1 MPSYAQDVKT
11 ELAHKFDADINC
23 HRAEFI
29 ALIHVGAKFIDGR
42 LEFSSFNAA
51 VVRKFITLAKKF
63 FPLVKPEV
71 AAVRV
76 KKLLKNLR
84 YVVRFLVMGDVQAFF
99 DSIDFNDLLKRT
111 RPKIA
116 YLRGAFLAKGTVTR
130 PEGQHLLEIATTE
143 TEARFI
149 RKQLAKLDFN
159 SGIHRR
165 KKEFVVWIREADA
178 ICDFLG
184 MVGADNAVERFE
196 IARNIK
202 EIRLQVNRVV
212 NMETAS
218 MNNSINAAQR
228 QLADIKFLIDKGVPV
243 TKRLQEAM
251 NARLENPTGT
261 VAELAE
267 KLPIKRAALQ
277 HRFRDIHLLAT
288 EFSKK

>member
-1 MPSYAQDVKT
+1 MPSYAQDVKN

-23 HRAEFI
+23 LRAEFI

-84 YVVRFLVMGDVQAFF
+84 YVVRFLVAGEVQAFF

-116 YLRGAFLAKGTVTR
+116 YLRGAFLSRGTVNR
-130 PEGQHLLEIATTE
+130 PEGQYLLEIVTN
-143 TEARFI
+143 EAEAYFI
-149 RKQLAKLDFN
+149 RKQLAKIDFK
-159 SGIHRR
+159 SGLHRR

-228 QLADIKFLIDKGVPV
+228 QLADIKFLIDKGVTV

>member
-1 MPSYAQDVKT
+1 MPSYAQDVKN

-23 HRAEFI
+23 LRAEFI

-84 YVVRFLVMGDVQAFF
+84 YVVRFLVAGEVQAFF

-116 YLRGAFLAKGTVTR
+116 YLRGAFLSRGTVNR
-130 PEGQHLLEIATTE
+130 PEGQYLLEIVTN
-143 TEARFI
+143 EAEAHFI
-149 RKQLAKLDFN
+149 RKQLAKIDFK
-159 SGIHRR
+159 SGLHRR

-228 QLADIKFLIDKGVPV
+228 QLADIKFLIDKGVTV